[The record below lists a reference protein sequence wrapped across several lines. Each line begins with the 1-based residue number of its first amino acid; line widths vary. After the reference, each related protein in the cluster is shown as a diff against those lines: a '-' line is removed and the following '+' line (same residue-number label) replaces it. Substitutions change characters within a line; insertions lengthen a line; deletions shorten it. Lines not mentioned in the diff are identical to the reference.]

1 MDLNK
6 LRVMQMIQLALAKKG
21 IESGVHVMQEPNG
34 EKFAGL
40 VVNDGIDEVMSERVA
55 TESELLEW
63 HAEIERV

>member
-6 LRVMQMIQLALAKKG
+6 LRIFQMIQSALAKKG
-21 IESGVHVMQEPNG
+21 IESGVHSMLTPSSFCAIVVER
-34 EKFAGL
+34 GL
-40 VVNDGIDEVMSERVA
+40 TTVQDCDA

>member
-21 IESGVHVMQEPNG
+21 IESGVHFITKPASF
-34 EKFAGL
+34 FAI
-40 VVNDGIDEVMSERVA
+40 VVNNGLTVVQDCEA

>member
-6 LRVMQMIQLALAKKG
+6 LRIFQMIQSALAKKG
-21 IESGVHVMQEPNG
+21 IESGVQAMTSPAS
-34 EKFAGL
+34 FCAI
-40 VVNDGIDEVMSERVA
+40 VVNNGLTIVHECDA